1 MGVRERIEKKLQLIL
16 TLQMVSH
23 AIQFLCAVAER
34 DHSKG
39 LFENEQVLSGICE
52 KVILP
57 NMHLRGEK
65 FYHF

>member
-1 MGVRERIEKKLQLIL
+1 
-16 TLQMVSH
+16 MVSH

-57 NMHLRGEK
+57 NMHLRGEEC
-65 FYHF
+65 YHC